1 MDHRQRILAAI
12 AHEPL
17 DRVPTDM
24 WATAEVQ
31 EQLFA
36 HFGIN
41 RGRTAMDGLSLT
53 SAGSISLL
61 GGALTRDV
69 TAMLELW
76 EKLDIDGIL
85 MVMPPYVGP
94 SLATDGPITYN
105 EWGMGSRRQAYAG
118 GVYNEQVVYPLA
130 AADTIADL
138 DAYRWPDPDWYDYA
152 ALPAL
157 AARCSSRAICCGYT
171 APFYY
176 HNMLRGLEES
186 LMDPMLRPEFTHYL
200 VARIS
205 DFFTEFHR
213 RCFAALEGAADMT
226 QVTDDFGSQRSLLIS
241 PQVFEQFYRAPLQ
254 RAIDL
259 AKEFGLRVF
268 HHDDGDMRPLLPR
281 LVEMGIDILNPIQW
295 RCGDWDLAALKAQV
309 GSRIC
314 FHSGVDNQ
322 HTLPAGTPA
331 DVQAEVRRLIQALAS
346 DGTGFILGPCHN
358 LQAITPVANIIA
370 MYEAAREYGT
380 F

>member
-1 MDHRQRILAAI
+1 
-12 AHEPL
+12 
-17 DRVPTDM
+17 M

-31 EQLFA
+31 EQLYA
-36 HFGIN
+36 HFGIET
-41 RGRTAMDGLSLT
+41 GRAPVDGLSLT

-61 GGALTRDV
+61 GGALTRNV
-69 TAMLELW
+69 SAILELW
-76 EKLDIDGIL
+76 ERLDVDGIL
-85 MVMPPYVGP
+85 MVMPPYIGP
-94 SLATDGPITYN
+94 PLATTGAISYN

-118 GVYNEQVVYPLA
+118 GVYNEQVIYPLA
-130 AADTIADL
+130 AAETIADL
-138 DAYRWPDPDWYDYA
+138 EAYRWPDPDWYDYA

-157 AARCSSRAICCGYT
+157 AERCGGRAICCGYT

-186 LMDPMLRPEFTHYL
+186 LMDPILRPEFTHHL
-200 VARIS
+200 IARIS

-213 RCFAALEGAADMT
+213 RCFSALHGAADMT

-241 PQVFEQFYRAPLQ
+241 PQVFERFYRTPLQ

-259 AKEFGLRVF
+259 AKEYGLLVF

-295 RCGDWDLAALKAQV
+295 RCGDWDLAALKAEV
-309 GSRIC
+309 GDRIC

-322 HTLPAGTPA
+322 HTLPTGRPA
-331 DVQAEVRRLIQALAS
+331 DVRTEVRRLVQTLAS

-358 LQAITPVANIIA
+358 LQAITPIENIIA
-370 MYEAAREYGT
+370 MYEAAREYGN